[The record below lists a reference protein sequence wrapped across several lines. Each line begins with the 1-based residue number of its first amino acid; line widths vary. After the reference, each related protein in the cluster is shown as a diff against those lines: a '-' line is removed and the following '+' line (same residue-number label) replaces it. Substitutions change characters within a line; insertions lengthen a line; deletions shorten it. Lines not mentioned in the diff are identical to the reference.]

1 MKTCSLRWIIKSD
14 NGMANIADDVTC
26 RLHRVANSLT
36 NENALNAANDFRNWE
51 HFKGKLGNWFNG
63 KVTL

>member
-1 MKTCSLRWIIKSD
+1 MT
-14 NGMANIADDVTC
+14 NIADDVKC

-36 NENALNAANDFRNWE
+36 NENALNAANYFRNWD
-51 HFKGKLGNWFNG
+51 HFKGKLRNWFNG

>member
-1 MKTCSLRWIIKSD
+1 MT
-14 NGMANIADDVTC
+14 NIADDVKC

-36 NENALNAANDFRNWE
+36 NENAPNAANYFRNWD
-51 HFKGKLGNWFNG
+51 HFKGKLRNWFNG